1 MTSTLR
7 TVTFKI
13 SGAQQC
19 GGGEQYGGG
28 NTIQGADMFAM
39 IRGYSLPWNRNP
51 LCSVHNGNGK
61 AGMKSSITHHNIQ
74 N

>member
-39 IRGYSLPWNRNP
+39 IR
-51 LCSVHNGNGK
+51 
-61 AGMKSSITHHNIQ
+61 
-74 N
+74 

>member
-39 IRGYSLPWNRNP
+39 I
-51 LCSVHNGNGK
+51 H
-61 AGMKSSITHHNIQ
+61 
-74 N
+74 